1 MGPNSKRNQAAA
13 QAAARNTLSRAR
25 FSKGPPNKRPASSG
39 LGRGGGGRGGSA
51 GDADKKD
58 DADDEIRK

>member
-13 QAAARNTLSRAR
+13 QAARNTPSRAR
-25 FSKGPPNKRPASSG
+25 FSKGSPNKRPSSSG
-39 LGRGGGGRGGSA
+39 RGRGGGRGGSA